1 MIDIPALR
9 RQMAADNAALRSI
22 IENIATRDGLDP
34 TAKALVDVVAV
45 GLVAIHERQGLMIDV
60 MLQSNS

>member
-1 MIDIPALR
+1 
-9 RQMAADNAALRSI
+9 MAADNAALRSI

-60 MLQSNS
+60 MLQSNT

>member
-9 RQMAADNAALRSI
+9 RQMANDNASLRSI

-45 GLVAIHERQGLMIDV
+45 GLVAIHERQALMIDV
-60 MLQSNS
+60 MLQSNT